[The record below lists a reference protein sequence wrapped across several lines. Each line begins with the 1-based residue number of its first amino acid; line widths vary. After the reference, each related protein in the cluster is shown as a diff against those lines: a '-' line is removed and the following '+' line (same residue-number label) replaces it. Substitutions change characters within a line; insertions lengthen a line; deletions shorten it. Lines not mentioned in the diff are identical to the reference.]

1 MKNRGERR
9 RLRWYIKM
17 LTVFARMSLQSQ
29 LEYRLNFLAFTSVE
43 LGYMIIKLLYLAV
56 VVNAGV
62 NIGPLTPDMVMIF
75 VGTYIFM
82 TGVWMLLSGVNDI
95 PLKVFYGEMD
105 MLLTKPGSLQ
115 FLQTF
120 GRFNFGLAFPN
131 MTAGIVLMIVGWVRA
146 GIPVNFLQ
154 VTGFIFYLCMGML
167 MTYSFILIPTLFI
180 FWTASLGGL
189 GNIISAT
196 WDFNNMPMLMYNKVI
211 RAIGTYV
218 LPVFLLTNW
227 AGMFILHQLS
237 VFEAIWGIIVP
248 VGLLILSRHLWKRA
262 FRRYQSA
269 GG

>member
-1 MKNRGERR
+1 MKERDGR
-9 RLRWYIKM
+9 HGLRWYAKM
-17 LTVFARMSLQSQ
+17 LVVFARMSLQSQ

-43 LGYMIIKLLYLAV
+43 LGYMLIKLLYLVV

-82 TGVWMLLSGVNDI
+82 TGIWMMLSGVNDI
-95 PLKVFYGEMD
+95 PLKVLYGEMD

-120 GRFNFGLAFPN
+120 GRFNFGLALPN
-131 MTAGIVLMIVGWVRA
+131 VAVGTVLMILGWARA
-146 GIPVNFLQ
+146 GIPVDFWQ

-180 FWTASLGGL
+180 FWTISLGGL
-189 GNIISAT
+189 GNLIAST
-196 WDFNNMPMLMYNKVI
+196 WDFNNMPMLMYNKVV
-211 RAIGTYV
+211 RAIGTFV

-227 AGMFILHQLS
+227 PGMFILGLLNAVQI
-237 VFEAIWGIIVP
+237 VWGIVIP
-248 VGLLILSRHLWKRA
+248 IGLLFLSRHLWKRA